1 MQYSRPSNSMPELRE
16 NALTILANVDAKS
29 KASQLQDLFASY
41 QNQQIPLDV
50 SRKIDSQDLTLPG
63 RPLKPELVSPKLVP
77 KRRMDT
83 LEGKAGL
90 LHALA
95 HIEFNAMNLALD
107 AIWRFPDMPK
117 EYYEDWLKVAKE
129 EAYHFGL
136 INEHLQSLGFTY
148 GDFTAHNSL
157 WEMVE
162 RTTDSVMARMALVP
176 RTMEARGLDAVPMIR
191 DRFIQIK
198 ETRAIEILDIILRDE
213 IGHVL
218 IGNRWFNY
226 LCAKKKISP
235 ITTYRELAAQYRA
248 PVLKAPF
255 NIEARK
261 QAGFTAEELS
271 LLGAQ

>member
-1 MQYSRPSNSMPELRE
+1 MPNSRSGNSMLELRE
-16 NALTILANVDAKS
+16 ASLAILANADAKS
-29 KASQLQDLFASY
+29 KADQLQELFASY
-41 QNQQIPLDV
+41 QNQHTTLDI
-50 SRKIDSQDLTLPG
+50 SRKIDPQGLSLPG
-63 RPLKPELVSPKLVP
+63 RPLRPELVPPKLVP

-83 LEGKAGL
+83 LEGRAGL

-107 AIWRFPDMPK
+107 AIWRFPEMPQ

-129 EAYHFGL
+129 EAYHFSL

-218 IGNRWFNY
+218 IGNRWFNF
-226 LCAKKKISP
+226 LCAKEKISP
-235 ITTYRELAAQYRA
+235 ITAYRELAARYRA

-261 QAGFTAEELS
+261 QAGFTAEELN
-271 LLGAQ
+271 LLGA